1 MTVDEMREILG
12 SKSREW
18 PSFACQA
25 YKPHPR
31 SDISAMI
38 TLDRL
43 SPGSGRIVSAAEH
56 DEIWFDAEIESV
68 AANATP
74 ADIKLLAA
82 CRVRLDGDSFAM
94 YV

>member
-1 MTVDEMREILG
+1 MTVEEMKEMFRSEIG
-12 SKSREW
+12 EW
-18 PSFACQA
+18 PSFACQV

-31 SDISAMI
+31 PDISAMI